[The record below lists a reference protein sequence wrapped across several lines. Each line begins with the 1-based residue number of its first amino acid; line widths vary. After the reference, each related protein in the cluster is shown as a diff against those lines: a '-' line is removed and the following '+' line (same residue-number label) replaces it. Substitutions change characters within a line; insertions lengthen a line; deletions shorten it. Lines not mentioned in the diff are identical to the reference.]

1 MTPDLMSG
9 AASEPANG
17 VVTVSVSYRL
27 GFDGFGWIQ
36 DAP

>member
-1 MTPDLMSG
+1 MSG

-17 VVTVSVSYRL
+17 AVTVSASDRL
-27 GFDGFGWIQ
+27 GFDGFGWIH